1 MRASNLLPDGLI
13 YRELIRRTS
22 ETHTLD
28 DANYLLEEM
37 MENGRTPAVDVL
49 VDLVVGLSAMLEGCC
64 NAGKVFL
71 AKSILDKMD
80 ERKITDCDS
89 WNILII
95 WLSENMAIRKADEL
109 LCRMFIFS
117 IVPDST
123 TYSALV
129 VGYCWL
135 RKYEDALQV
144 FHQKE
149 TFPFIKVSKGEGNS
163 NSGTS
168 FRDSVENVEVETT
181 FIEDYEKSEEDVSKQ
196 EDIMSKGKSSSL
208 SPSVISPSRNKKTSV
223 V

>member
-64 NAGKVFL
+64 NAGKGFL

-95 WLSENMAIRKADEL
+95 WLSDNMAIRKADEL

-117 IVPDST
+117 IVPDSA

-135 RKYEDALQV
+135 RKYEDDLQASGLYRKLGSG
-144 FHQKE
+144 FYILLGLMEGLCQAGKIWRLLKY
-149 TFPFIKVSKGEGNS
+149 FIACRR
-163 NSGTS
+163 T
-168 FRDSVENVEVETT
+168 DA
-181 FIEDYEKSEEDVSKQ
+181 
-196 EDIMSKGKSSSL
+196 
-208 SPSVISPSRNKKTSV
+208 PSVLLLTIC
-223 V
+223 